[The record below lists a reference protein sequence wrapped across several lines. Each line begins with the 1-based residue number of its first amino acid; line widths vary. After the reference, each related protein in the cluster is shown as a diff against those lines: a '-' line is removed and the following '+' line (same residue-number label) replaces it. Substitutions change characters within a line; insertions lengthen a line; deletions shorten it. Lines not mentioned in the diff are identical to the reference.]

1 MPTTSDSIN
10 AHPYTREYSFEHQR
24 FGHRPLLGTKFARIA
39 LVDCNNFYV
48 SCERAI
54 NPRLRKV
61 PVAVLSSNDG
71 CFIARSQEV
80 KDLGLPMGTPFF
92 KVRDLVA
99 KHHIRVLSANWGLY
113 EEYSLKVM
121 QFLREHAPLVEV
133 YSIDEAFL
141 DLSGMERFFDLERFS
156 QRLRADLLEA
166 HDIPISVGISTSK
179 TLAKL
184 ANKRAKKARTTYVDI
199 LTDERDIANVLK
211 QTPVD
216 ELWGIGR
223 QLSRRLAKL
232 GIENAHEVAYQGAEV
247 FAKHT
252 TIVQKRMQRELQG
265 YYTVPI
271 EPEFIAKQMIGA
283 SRSFGKEQHSLEQL
297 RSPIANFVTRACRKL
312 HLQASAAGVISV
324 SLRTN
329 PHKGDQPVRR
339 AGASVRLPTPSAY
352 PPEILRYALQ
362 ALEEAYVRARKQAR
376 GEKIYFKK
384 AGVMLSEITQTTQLQ
399 GNLFDDTNRRK
410 IEREL
415 ALIRFVNDMN
425 YAPDQP
431 DVTWAAFQRYAQYT
445 DWEPL
450 SAHREGGEAISGD
463 FVSELDENGKKVI
476 RAWW

>member
-1 MPTTSDSIN
+1 MPTTFPN
-10 AHPYTREYSFEHQR
+10 KPHPYSTEHSFEHQR
-24 FGHRPLLGTKFARIA
+24 FGHQPLVGTKRARIA

-48 SCERAI
+48 SCERAV
-54 NPRLRKV
+54 NPKLQGV

-92 KVRDLVA
+92 KVRELVA
-99 KHHIRVLSANWGLY
+99 QHNIKVLSANWGLY
-113 EEYSLKVM
+113 EAYSLKVM
-121 QFLREHAPLVEV
+121 QFLREHAPMVEV

-141 DLSGMERFFDLERFS
+141 DLSGMERFFDLNRFC

-166 HDIPISVGISTSK
+166 HNIPISIGISTSK

-184 ANKRAKKARTTYVDI
+184 ANKRAKKARTTFVDI
-199 LTDERDIANVLK
+199 LLASDDIEAVLQ

-216 ELWGIGR
+216 DLWGIGR
-223 QLSRRLAKL
+223 RLSHRLAKL
-232 GIENAHEVAYQGAEV
+232 GIDNAHAVAYQGAEV

-271 EPEFIAKQMIGA
+271 EPEFVAKQMIGA
-283 SRSFGKEQHSLEQL
+283 SRSFGQEQHSLEQL
-297 RSPIANFVTRACRKL
+297 RSPIANFVQRACMKL
-312 HLQASAAGVISV
+312 HLQASAAGVLSV

-329 PHKGDQPVRR
+329 PHRAHQPVKR

-352 PPEILRYALQ
+352 PPEILRYALR
-362 ALEEAYVRARKQAR
+362 ALEDAYARARRQAG
-376 GEKIYFKK
+376 GERVYFKK
-384 AGVMLSEITQTTQLQ
+384 AGIMLSEITQTTQLQ
-399 GNLFDDTNRRK
+399 GNLFDAANRRK

-415 ALIRFVNDMN
+415 ALVRFVNDMN

-431 DVTWAAFQRYAQYT
+431 NVTWAAFHRYAQYT
-445 DWEPL
+445 DWEPR
-450 SAHREGGEAISGD
+450 SAHRDGGEAISGD
-463 FVSELDENGKKVI
+463 FVSDLQADGRKVI
-476 RAWW
+476 RPWW